1 MIRLNRELL
10 RQLSEQHLADAQVL
24 LEQRRW
30 PGAYYLAGYSVECAL
45 KACIAK
51 LTKVHDFPHK
61 DSPKAF
67 THRLDVLVGLAE
79 LEQARIDKAKSSLD
93 FKLNWAVILEWSE
106 ESRYDLSAE
115 DREARNLIHAISDN
129 QEGVLPWIKLHW

>member
-1 MIRLNRELL
+1 MIRLNRGLL
-10 RQLSEQHLADAQVL
+10 QQLSEQHLGDALVL
-24 LEQRRW
+24 LEQKRW

-61 DSPKAF
+61 DSPKVF
-67 THRLDVLVGLAE
+67 THKLDVLVGLAE
-79 LEQARIDKAKSSLD
+79 LEQARIDKAKSSRD
-93 FKLNWAVILEWSE
+93 FKLSWAVIVEWSE
-106 ESRYDLSAE
+106 ESRYDATKGE
-115 DREARNLIHAISDN
+115 REAKNLIQAIGDN

>member
-10 RQLSEQHLADAQVL
+10 QQLSEQHLGDAQVL

-51 LTKVHDFPHK
+51 LTKAHDFPHK
-61 DSPKAF
+61 DSPKVF
-67 THRLDVLVGLAE
+67 THRLEVLVGLAE
-79 LEQARIDKAKSSLD
+79 LEQTRIDNVKSSLD

-106 ESRYDLSAE
+106 ESRYDLSTGE
-115 DREARNLIHAISDN
+115 REARNLIQAISDN

>member
-10 RQLSEQHLADAQVL
+10 QQLSEQHLADAQVL

-30 PGAYYLAGYSVECAL
+30 PGACYLAGYSVECAL

-106 ESRYDLSAE
+106 ESRYDLSAG

>member
-61 DSPKAF
+61 DSPQAF
-67 THRLDVLVGLAE
+67 THRLDILVGLAE

-106 ESRYDLSAE
+106 ESRYDLSAG

>member
-1 MIRLNRELL
+1 MISLNRELL

-24 LEQRRW
+24 LELRRW

-115 DREARNLIHAISDN
+115 DREARNLIHAIS
-129 QEGVLPWIKLHW
+129 

>member
-10 RQLSEQHLADAQVL
+10 RQLSEQHLANAHVL

-106 ESRYDLSAE
+106 ESRYDLSAG

>member
-10 RQLSEQHLADAQVL
+10 QQLSEQHLADAQVL